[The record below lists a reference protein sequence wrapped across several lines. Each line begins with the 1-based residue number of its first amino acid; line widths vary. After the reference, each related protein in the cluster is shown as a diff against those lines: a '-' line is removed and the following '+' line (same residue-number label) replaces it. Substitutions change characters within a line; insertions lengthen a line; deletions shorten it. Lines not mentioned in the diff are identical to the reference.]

1 MDELSVSESG
11 RGGAT
16 RPARLTAN
24 PFQPVAFA
32 STAVDRQAV
41 AYLAQRDGG
50 RCGVCPSPAKT
61 ALGYVFRLVSAKS
74 VRREAMPHNN
84 VSIARHEAESR
95 LCRWSISIHSIVAR
109 RAGPAPESVAGP
121 AAGISR
127 PRQTRRRLVT
137 RASRRYLAQGRLLS
151 VLVHSIPS

>member
-1 MDELSVSESG
+1 MSESG

-41 AYLAQRDGG
+41 AYLAQRDEG
-50 RCGVCPSPAKT
+50 RRWCGVCPSPAKT
-61 ALGYVFRLVSAKS
+61 TLGFVFRLMSTKC
-74 VRREAMPHNN
+74 VRQEAMPHNN

-95 LCRWSISIHSIVAR
+95 LCRWSISISLH
-109 RAGPAPESVAGP
+109 GE
-121 AAGISR
+121 
-127 PRQTRRRLVT
+127 
-137 RASRRYLAQGRLLS
+137 QGRLRDPSQGRPLGYPAFGRRDAVS
-151 VLVHSIPS
+151 SPVLVGSA

>member
-1 MDELSVSESG
+1 MSESG

-95 LCRWSISIHSIVAR
+95 LCRWSISISLH
-109 RAGPAPESVAGP
+109 GE
-121 AAGISR
+121 
-127 PRQTRRRLVT
+127 
-137 RASRRYLAQGRLLS
+137 QGRLRDPSQGRPLGYPALGRRDAVWS
-151 VLVHSIPS
+151 PVLVGAT